1 MCKVN
6 NRKLASKSQI
16 LVLFL
21 LFAAESALA
30 NVNYGY
36 RFEVKEEFTYQ
47 WMNKESLI
55 NPGGSLFY
63 VPKYFNRSILDTEIK
78 FFFGEKSSLIFRNNL
93 ISQIKEKDTVTK
105 RSIRNYVKEAY
116 LSYWVNEGYALNVG
130 KENITGGLCYAFTP
144 TDYFQYFT
152 RDISN
157 LNDIDNQEKK
167 NNREGEV
174 LLKNEL
180 FFDWGNIMF
189 AYGPEFEIGDFDD
202 KQFYL
207 IKLVSYM
214 GSLASELSFFR
225 RERSNVGLGLSYS
238 LGRSW
243 VLQWENIFTR
253 GSNIKT
259 IEESNNFIPQFNFF
273 QRSDDKIFAES
284 AASFNYTAGNGLNII
299 GEYYY
304 KQAGYNN
311 NEWKS
316 AFDSLD
322 PSNPKFAGNS
332 LLYLAHI
339 NLVLNNLKVGQLGKH
354 YFYLRAV
361 KPNVFVDKLE
371 PEIFWLINLQDG
383 STIVGSKMK
392 YSFMGRA
399 EFSITF
405 NYFVGE
411 KRSEFGLIPRK
422 YDLIAKC
429 NFIF

>member
-1 MCKVN
+1 MFKVN
-6 NRKLASKSQI
+6 NRKLASGSQI
-16 LVLFL
+16 LILFL
-21 LFAAESALA
+21 LFAAESAFA
-30 NVNYGY
+30 NLDYSY
-36 RFEVKEEFTYQ
+36 RFEFNEEFTYQ
-47 WMNKESLI
+47 WVNKKSLI
-55 NPGGSLFY
+55 NPGGNLFY

-93 ISQIKEKDTVTK
+93 IGQIKEKDTFTK
-105 RSIRNYVKEAY
+105 RSIRDYVKEAY
-116 LSYWVNEGYALNVG
+116 LSYWVNDGYLFNVG
-130 KENITGGLCYAFTP
+130 KENITGGICYAFTP

-202 KQFYL
+202 KEFYL
-207 IKLVSYM
+207 IRLVSYI

-225 RERSNVGLGLSYS
+225 RGRNNIGLGLSYS

-253 GSNIKT
+253 GSDIKT
-259 IEESNNFIPQFNFF
+259 IEESDNFIPPFNFIE
-273 QRSDDKIFAES
+273 RSNDKIFIES

-299 GEYYY
+299 GEYFY
-304 KQAGYNN
+304 KQAGYTN
-311 NEWKS
+311 NEWES
-316 AFDSLD
+316 AFDSLG

-332 LLYLAHI
+332 LLYLSHMI
-339 NLVLNNLKVGQLGKH
+339 SVLNNLEVGQLGKH

-371 PEIFWLINLQDG
+371 PEIFCLTNLQDG
-383 STIVGSKMK
+383 SAIIGSKIK
-392 YSFMGRA
+392 YSFLGRVQI
-399 EFSITF
+399 SITL

>member
-6 NRKLASKSQI
+6 NRKLTFKSQI
-16 LVLFL
+16 FILFFI
-21 LFAAESALA
+21 FAAESALA
-30 NVNYGY
+30 DSNYSY

-47 WMNKESLI
+47 WINKKSLI
-55 NPGGSLFY
+55 NPGGNLFY
-63 VPKYFNRSILDTEIK
+63 VPKYFNRFILDTEIK
-78 FFFGEKSSLIFRNNL
+78 LFFGEKGNLIFRDNL
-93 ISQIKEKDTVTK
+93 IGQIRDDNAATK
-105 RSIRNYVKEAY
+105 SSMRNHVKEAY
-116 LSYWVNEGYALNVG
+116 LSYWVNDRYVFNVG

-152 RDISN
+152 KDISN

-174 LLKNEL
+174 LLKNEV

-207 IKLVSYM
+207 IKLVFYRD
-214 GSLASELSFFR
+214 SLASELSFFR
-225 RERSNVGLGLSYS
+225 RERNNVGLGFSYS

-253 GSNIKT
+253 GSDIKT
-259 IEESNNFIPQFNFF
+259 IEESNNLIPPFNFL
-273 QRSDDKIFAES
+273 QRSNDKTFIES

-304 KQAGYNN
+304 KQAGYSNS
-311 NEWKS
+311 EWKS
-316 AFDSLD
+316 AFDSLE

-332 LLYLAHI
+332 LFYLSHM
-339 NLVLNNLKVGQLGKH
+339 NSVLNNLKVGQLGKH

-361 KPNVFVDKLE
+361 KPDVFMDKLE
-371 PEIFWLINLQDG
+371 PEIFWLTNLQDN
-383 STIVGSKMK
+383 SMVVGSKIR

-399 EFSITF
+399 QFSITF

-411 KRSEFGLIPRK
+411 RRSEFGLIPRK
-422 YDLIAKC
+422 YDLIVKC

>member
-6 NRKLASKSQI
+6 NRKLTSRSQI
-16 LVLFL
+16 LILFL
-21 LFAAESALA
+21 LFMAESALA
-30 NVNYGY
+30 NLDYSY
-36 RFEVKEEFTYQ
+36 RFEFNEEFIYQ
-47 WMNKESLI
+47 WVNKKSLI
-55 NPGGSLFY
+55 NPGGNLFY

-78 FFFGEKSSLIFRNNL
+78 FFFGEKCNLIFRDNL
-93 ISQIKEKDTVTK
+93 IAQIREKDTVTK
-105 RSIRNYVKEAY
+105 RSIRNYVKETY
-116 LSYWVNEGYALNVG
+116 LSYWVNDGYVLNLG

-174 LLKNEL
+174 LLKNEV

-189 AYGPEFEIGDFDD
+189 AYGPEFEIGDFDE
-202 KQFYL
+202 KHFYL

-214 GSLASELSFFR
+214 GGLTSELSFFH
-225 RERSNVGLGLSYS
+225 RERNNIGLGLSYS

-243 VLQWENIFTR
+243 VLQLENIFTR
-253 GSNIKT
+253 GSDIKT
-259 IEESNNFIPQFNFF
+259 IEESNNSIPPFNLFE
-273 QRSDDKIFAES
+273 RSNDKIFAES

-299 GEYYY
+299 GEYLY
-304 KQAGYNN
+304 KQAGYSNS
-311 NEWKS
+311 EWKS
-316 AFDSLD
+316 AFDSLE
-322 PSNPKFAGNS
+322 PSNPKFAGNK
-332 LLYLAHI
+332 LLYLYHI
-339 NLVLNNLKVGQLGKH
+339 SSVLNSLKVGQLGKH
-354 YFYLRAV
+354 YLYLRAV
-361 KPNVFVDKLE
+361 KPDVFMDKLE
-371 PEIFWLINLQDG
+371 PEIFCLTNLQDK
-383 STIVGSKMK
+383 SMVVGSKMN
-392 YSFMGRA
+392 YSFLGRIQL
-399 EFSITF
+399 SITF

>member
-6 NRKLASKSQI
+6 NRKLTSRSQI
-16 LVLFL
+16 LILFL
-21 LFAAESALA
+21 LFTAESALA
-30 NVNYGY
+30 NLDYSY
-36 RFEVKEEFTYQ
+36 RFEVNEEFTYQ
-47 WMNKESLI
+47 WVNKKSLI

-93 ISQIKEKDTVTK
+93 IGQIKEKDTVTK

-116 LSYWVNEGYALNVG
+116 LSYWVNEGYLLNLG

-189 AYGPEFEIGDFDD
+189 AYGPEFKIGDFDE

-207 IKLVSYM
+207 IKLVSYI
-214 GSLASELSFFR
+214 GSLASELSYFC
-225 RERSNVGLGLSYS
+225 RERNNIGLGLSYS

-243 VLQWENIFTR
+243 VLQWENIFSG
-253 GSNIKT
+253 GSDIKT
-259 IEESNNFIPQFNFF
+259 IEESDNSIPPFNFLE
-273 QRSDDKIFAES
+273 RSNNKTFIES
-284 AASFNYTAGNGLNII
+284 AVSFNYTAGNGLNII
-299 GEYYY
+299 GEYLY
-304 KQAGYNN
+304 KQAGYSK
-311 NEWKS
+311 NEWES
-316 AFDSLD
+316 AFDSLE
-322 PSNPKFAGNS
+322 PSNPKFGGNS
-332 LLYLAHI
+332 LLYLSHM
-339 NLVLNNLKVGQLGKH
+339 NSVLNNLEVGQLGKH
-354 YFYLRAV
+354 YFYIRAV
-361 KPNVFVDKLE
+361 KPDVFVDKLE
-371 PEIFWLINLQDG
+371 PEIFCLTNLQDK
-383 STIVGSKMK
+383 SMVVGSKMK
-392 YSFMGRA
+392 YSLVGRVQL
-399 EFSITF
+399 SITF
-405 NYFVGE
+405 NYFAGE
-411 KRSEFGLIPRK
+411 KRSEFGLVPRK
-422 YDLIAKC
+422 YDLIAEC

>member
-6 NRKLASKSQI
+6 NRKLTSKNQI

-21 LFAAESALA
+21 LFAAESAWA
-30 NVNYGY
+30 NLDYSY
-36 RFEVKEEFTYQ
+36 RFEFNEEFTYQ
-47 WMNKESLI
+47 WVNKKSLL
-55 NPGGSLFY
+55 NPGGNLFY

-78 FFFGEKSSLIFRNNL
+78 FSFGEKSSLTFRDNL
-93 ISQIKEKDTVTK
+93 IGQIREKGTFTK
-105 RSIRNYVKEAY
+105 RSTRNYVKEAY
-116 LSYWVNEGYALNVG
+116 LSYWVSKGYALNVG

-167 NNREGEV
+167 NSREGEV

-207 IKLVSYM
+207 IRLVSYI
-214 GSLASELSFFR
+214 GSLASELSFFHR
-225 RERSNVGLGLSYS
+225 QRNNIGLGLSYS

-243 VLQWENIFTR
+243 VLQWENILTR
-253 GSNIKT
+253 GSDIKT
-259 IEESNNFIPQFNFF
+259 IEESDNFIPPFNFLE
-273 QRSDDKIFAES
+273 RSNDKIFIES
-284 AASFNYTAGNGLNII
+284 AASFNYTAGDGLNII
-299 GEYYY
+299 GEYFY
-304 KQAGYNN
+304 KQTGYTNK
-311 NEWKS
+311 EWDS
-316 AFDSLD
+316 TFDSLD

-332 LLYLAHI
+332 LIYLSHMI
-339 NLVLNNLKVGQLGKH
+339 SVLHNLEVGQLGKH

-361 KPNVFVDKLE
+361 KPDVFVDKLE
-371 PEIFWLINLQDG
+371 PEIFCLTNLQDG
-383 STIVGSKMK
+383 STIVGSKIK
-392 YSFMGRA
+392 YSFRGRA
-399 EFSITF
+399 QFSITF

-411 KRSEFGLIPRK
+411 KRSEFGLIPRE
-422 YDLIAKC
+422 YDLIAEC